1 MTPIDESMRRFEL
14 MTASSLRD
22 YSCKDLA
29 QMAKSEGLP
38 GWHSMRKDELV
49 RALANH
55 ARRKQRSR
63 SGRRDA
69 SDALPSIADHLEA
82 EASGKARTSHKAQ
95 QQLEQLR
102 ARLTVNRQLAG
113 INRQDYSKAE
123 HDRLVVMVRDPYWLH
138 VYWELAP
145 RSVERAQSAL
155 GQHWHTTKP
164 VLRLFRLSSDGTAE
178 LQREIVIHGGV
189 NHWYVDVQTPPQS
202 YRMEIGYLASSGQF
216 FCLARSNAVTT
227 PPAATSDS
235 VDENWVDIDE
245 NADRIFA
252 MSGGYTQRGTSLE
265 LQELLEERLRRPMG
279 TPMKTRYGGGASRV
293 LAGAQDLP
301 FAVDAELLVYG
312 VSHPDA
318 HVTLQG
324 EPVPLRPDGTFTARM
339 SLPDR
344 RQVIP
349 VIASSPDGVEQRTI
363 ILAVE
368 RNTKV
373 LEPVLR
379 DPGT

>member
-1 MTPIDESMRRFEL
+1 
-14 MTASSLRD
+14 MTAATLRD

-29 QMAKSEGLP
+29 QMAKAEGLP
-38 GWHSMRKDELV
+38 GWHSMRKEELV
-49 RALANH
+49 RALLTH
-55 ARRKQRSR
+55 ARRKQKSR
-63 SGRRDA
+63 SAQGAGQDP
-69 SDALPSIADHLEA
+69 LIAPRFEPNGVRKRESKSKA
-82 EASGKARTSHKAQ
+82 E
-95 QQLEQLR
+95 QQLAQLR
-102 ARLTVNRQLAG
+102 EKMAASRHFARPAQGELAG
-113 INRQDYSKAE
+113 VE

-138 VYWELAP
+138 AYWELAP
-145 RSVERAQSAL
+145 RSLERAQSAL
-155 GQHWHTTKP
+155 GQFWHTTLP
-164 VLRLFRLSSDGTAE
+164 TLRLFTVSADGTSV
-178 LQREIVIHGGV
+178 LQREVTIHGGV
-189 NHWYVDVQTPPQS
+189 KHWYVDVQNPPQQF
-202 YRMEIGYLASSGQF
+202 RMEIGYLAAGGQF
-216 FCLARSNAVTT
+216 YCLARSNTVTT
-227 PPAATSDS
+227 PPAGTSDS

-252 MSGGYTQRGTSLE
+252 MSGGYTPQGTSLE

-279 TPMKTRYGGGASRV
+279 NPMRTRYGVGASRIL
-293 LAGAQDLP
+293 LAEQDLS

-312 VSHPDA
+312 VCDPDA

-324 EPVPLRPDGTFTARM
+324 EPVPLRPDGSFTVRM

-373 LEPVLR
+373 LEPVIR